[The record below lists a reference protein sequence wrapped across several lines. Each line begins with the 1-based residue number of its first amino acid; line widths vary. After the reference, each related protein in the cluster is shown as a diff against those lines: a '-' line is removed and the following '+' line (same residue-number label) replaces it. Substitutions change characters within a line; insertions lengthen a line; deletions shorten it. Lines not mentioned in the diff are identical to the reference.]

1 MVRGAQPTFSNN
13 LDDVWKVTM
22 LSYWQ
27 RSLSALCWIWID
39 SGMISSHTYLQL
51 CIHINRFHLKIN
63 TFLKVDYILCYG
75 IWIDS
80 KQNVNY
86 TIAASLI
93 FSKLNKCSVE
103 AVEKKREWIFF
114 NLGHGHFNSYK
125 MGLLLSYYFKCYIEK
140 EEDAGN
146 KTN

>member
-39 SGMISSHTYLQL
+39 SAMISSHTYLQL
-51 CIHINRFHLKIN
+51 CIHINRFYLKIN
-63 TFLKVDYILCYG
+63 TFLKIDYILCYG